1 MSFALSFPLSFPR
14 SFFLRGLLAVAAGS
28 LAVLMGSAPAAAQD
42 TGHAPVAD
50 GRTLNLDFEAG
61 DLTDWTVEGE
71 AFGNEPVEG
80 DLFASGEAA
89 VAKVIQALREQRNQE
104 PAALRSGH
112 KGVRWISSGVVQ
124 GPASKGTLTSSPFEV
139 THPYASFLIS
149 GGALESTR
157 AELVRA
163 RDGAVIFSTSGDN
176 DLVMRPVVADLE
188 KQVGETIFIRLVD
201 EDTGGSTAAYLPE
214 NAYAHIN
221 FDHFRLHAERP
232 SFPDELDPS
241 GIARLP
247 AWDAVLLEGGSAL
260 EAAQTMTVPDG
271 FRVQL
276 AAAEPDVV
284 NPIAMALDHRGRV
297 WVVEGRTYPVRAPEG
312 EGKDRILIFEDTDG
326 DGAFDVRKVFMEGLN
341 LVSGLE
347 LGFGGVWVGAAPYL
361 LYIPIDASG
370 DRPAGPPEVLLD
382 GFGYHDTHETLN
394 SFMWGPDG
402 WLYGTHGV
410 FTHSNVGKPGAEDAE
425 RTKLNAGVWRYHP
438 TQHIFE
444 IFAYGTS
451 NSWGLDWD
459 AYGQLFLT
467 ACVIPHLHHVIPGSR
482 MIRQAGGHFNPYV
495 YDDLDPIG
503 DHVHWVGNQGPHASN
518 RRSGSAGGGHAHA
531 GAMIYQGASWPEAYH
546 GRIFMH
552 NIHGFRA
559 NTDILE
565 RSGSGYVGRH
575 GEDFLLTHDSWSQ
588 MLDLVYGPDGSVH
601 VIDWYDKNQCHHG
614 DPESHDHETGRIY
627 RISHENDEWTP
638 VDLERLSSMELAELQ
653 MHPNDWYVRTARRIL
668 QERGPDEAVHEALR
682 TRFEENPDGTR
693 KLRALWALHVTGG
706 LSDES
711 LTGLLNHENEH
722 VRAWA
727 IHLLA
732 EDRGVP
738 EEAAQAFTR
747 MAREDSSA
755 LVRLYIASALQR
767 MAPDRRWDALDALT
781 KRAEDAGDQNIPLM
795 AWYALEPLAPM
806 DMDRAMDMALS
817 ASLPRIL
824 SFTVSRIA
832 ATGTEEA
839 LAVLS
844 GYLGTLEDTDKQAVI
859 IEGLNQFV
867 EQAESDEQ
875 DD

>member
-1 MSFALSFPLSFPR
+1 MPSALPPTPAPL
-14 SFFLRGLLAVAAGS
+14 LRALRNALPVLAVSLAVAAASSPS
-28 LAVLMGSAPAAAQD
+28 LAQDAAQAPA
-42 TGHAPVAD
+42 VD
-50 GRTLNLDFEAG
+50 GRALNVDFETG
-61 DLTDWTVEGE
+61 DLTDWTAEGD
-71 AFGNEPVEG
+71 AFGNGPVEG
-80 DLFASGEAA
+80 DAFASGEAV
-89 VAKVIQALREQRNQE
+89 VATMIQALRERRGQE
-104 PAALRSGH
+104 PADLHSGH
-112 KGVRWISSGVVQ
+112 EGARWISSGAMT
-124 GPASKGTLTSSPFEV
+124 GPASQGTLTSAPFEA

-176 DLVMRPVVADLE
+176 DLALRPVVADLQE
-188 KQVGETIFIRLVD
+188 HVGETIFIRLVD
-201 EDTGGSTAAYLPE
+201 EDAGGSTAAYIPE

-232 SFPDELDPS
+232 SFPNELDPS

-247 AWDAVLLEGGSAL
+247 AWDPVLLEGGSAQ

-297 WVVEGRTYPVRAPEG
+297 WVAEGRTYPVRAPEG

-326 DGAFDVRKVFMEGLN
+326 DGAFDVRTVFMEGLN

-370 DRPAGPPEVLLD
+370 DRPAGPPEALLD

-402 WLYGTHGV
+402 WLYGAHGV
-410 FTHSNVGKPGAEDAE
+410 FTHSNVGKPGAGDDE
-425 RTKLNAGVWRYHP
+425 RSRLNAGVWRYHP
-438 TQHIFE
+438 TRHVFE
-444 IFAYGTS
+444 VFAYGTS
-451 NSWGLDWD
+451 NPWGLDWD
-459 AYGQLFLT
+459 AHGQLFLT
-467 ACVIPHLHHVIPGSR
+467 ACVIPHLHHVIPGAR
-482 MIRQAGGHFNPYV
+482 MIRQAGEHFNPYV

-503 DHVHWVGNQGPHASN
+503 DHVHWVGSLGPHAGN
-518 RRSGSAGGGHAHA
+518 RRSGAAGGGHAHA
-531 GAMIYQGASWPEAYH
+531 GAMIYQGGSWPETYH

-565 RSGSGYVGRH
+565 RRGSGYVGRH

-601 VIDWYDKNQCHHG
+601 VIDWYDKNQCHHAN
-614 DPESHDHETGRIY
+614 PESHDHETGRIY
-627 RISHENDEWTP
+627 RIFHENDEWAP
-638 VDLERLSSMELAELQ
+638 VDLEQLSSVELAALQ

-668 QERGPDEAVHEALR
+668 QDRGPDEAVHAALR
-682 TRFEENPDGTR
+682 TLFEERPDETR
-693 KLRALWALHVTGG
+693 KLRALWALHVTDG
-706 LSDES
+706 LSDAM
-711 LTGLLNHENEH
+711 LTDLLAHENEH

-732 EDRGVP
+732 EDKEVP
-738 EEAAQAFTR
+738 EEAAQAFAR
-747 MAREDSSA
+747 MAREDDAA
-755 LVRLYIASALQR
+755 LVRLYLASALQR
-767 MAPDRRWDALDALT
+767 MAPERRWETLEALLG
-781 KRAEDAGDQNIPLM
+781 RSEDAEDQNIPLM
-795 AWYALEPLAPM
+795 AWYALEPLASA
-806 DMDRAMDMALS
+806 DMGRAMDLALS
-817 ASLPRIL
+817 AKLPRIL
-824 SFTVSRIA
+824 PFTVSRIA
-832 ATGTEEA
+832 ATGSDEA
-839 LAVLS
+839 LALLS
-844 GYLGTLEDTDKQAVI
+844 EYLGSLENADQQAVI
-859 IEGLNQFV
+859 LEGIDAWT
-867 EQAESDEQ
+867 EQAAGEQ
-875 DD
+875 DR